1 MTPRAHVPCRSAHVA
16 VGVGTVRKVSRASPG
31 NHRSDERHFLS
42 ATASN
47 RSVLFVSHKIRILE
61 IDCYTV
67 RRELSGYLEGDLTP
81 QLRLQIEDHL
91 ENCDRCTAVYDGI
104 RNVMQLVADEKAI
117 ELPRGFSGRLYR
129 RLFRIQ

>member
-1 MTPRAHVPCRSAHVA
+1 MILRAHAPRRNAHVQWESELSEKFRA
-16 VGVGTVRKVSRASPG
+16 QARGTTSA
-31 NHRSDERHFLS
+31 DERHFLS

-47 RSVLFVSHKIRILE
+47 RSVLFVSHKLRVLG

-67 RRELSGYLEGDLTP
+67 RRELSDYLEGDLTP

-117 ELPRGFSGRLYR
+117 ELPTGFSRRLYR